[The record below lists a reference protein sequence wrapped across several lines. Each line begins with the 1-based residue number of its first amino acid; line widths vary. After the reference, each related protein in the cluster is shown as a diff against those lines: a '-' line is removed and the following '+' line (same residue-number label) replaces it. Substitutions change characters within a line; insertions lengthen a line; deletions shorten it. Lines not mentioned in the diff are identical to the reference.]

1 MNKTEAINKMIATA
15 SVEVGYLEKASNSN
29 LDSKTGNAGYG
40 NYTKYWRDT
49 APQYQGQPWCADFV
63 TWALEK
69 SFGKENAKKLLKHY
83 PYIYVPTLMDL
94 FSRNANPEVGDI
106 VCFYRNGEFAHT
118 GIVTKVNDDYFE
130 TIEGNTSG
138 ASGIVANGG
147 GVCKKSYYNSQL
159 PGTKFARL
167 DWSIVSD
174 ANSDKTTVSANN
186 LVQQAQRHL
195 NNVLHQNGSLGGE
208 IAEDNIKGP
217 ATVKS
222 TIMLFQYCYNL
233 DKKGNLEV
241 DGVIGTNTRAAI
253 AKVELK
259 KGCIGYLASFLE
271 IALMVHGYDP
281 KGVEWAGEIGSGC
294 YSALVQ
300 FQKDKGYYGGSVAI
314 AGKTTITDLLK

>member
-1 MNKTEAINKMIATA
+1 MTKQKAIQKMISTA
-15 SVEVGYLEKASNSN
+15 SAEVGYLEKASNSN

-63 TWALEK
+63 TWILEE
-69 SFGKENAKKLLKHY
+69 SFGKENARKLLRHY
-83 PYIYVPTLMDL
+83 PYIYVPTLMSL
-94 FSRNANPEVGDI
+94 FTRNANPEIGDI

-118 GIVTKVNDDYFE
+118 GIVVSVDGDYFE

-147 GVCKKSYYNSQL
+147 GVCKKGYYNSQL

-167 DWSIVSD
+167 DWSIVADVSD
-174 ANSDKTTVSANN
+174 SVLNSIVASA
-186 LVQQAQRHL
+186 QQHI
-195 NNVLHQNGSLGGE
+195 NNVIYAVGGAMDVDGE
-208 IAEDNIKGP
+208 YGPETRKGLIK
-217 ATVKS
+217 
-222 TIMLFQYCYNL
+222 LFQHCYNL
-233 DKKGNLEV
+233 DFNESLEI
-241 DGVIGTNTRAAI
+241 DGVIGSNTRAAI

-259 KGCIGYLASFLE
+259 KGYVGYLASFLE
-271 IALMVHGYDP
+271 IALMAHGYDP
-281 KGVEWAGEIGSGC
+281 KGVEWPGEVGSGC
-294 YSALVQ
+294 YAALVQ